1 MKTGTIYL
9 IGPKAKKQYRF
20 LIQKN
25 IEENKLTINVSL
37 YFFQ

>member
-9 IGPKAKKQYRF
+9 IGPKAKKHRF
-20 LIQKN
+20 LIQNN
-25 IEENKLTINVSL
+25 IEENKLTINVSH